1 MASLPESFDTL
12 ITALEANVELTERW
26 LNEEKK
32 QTDCEGTLA
41 AKRHNKWQSPIE
53 CLLTGH
59 VQCNCPERANHSSYR
74 TRRSS
79 IDTVKTKDKQRENK
93 HVINKAEVTE

>member
-1 MASLPESFDTL
+1 MA
-12 ITALEANVELTERW
+12 ERR
-26 LNEEKK
+26 KK
-32 QTDCEGTLA
+32 QTDCEGALA
-41 AKRHNKWQSPIE
+41 AKRHTKWRSPIE
-53 CLLTGH
+53 CYCCHKTGH